1 MNSDQFSEH
10 FPFGC
15 ICIIIRMFR
24 TTLFDMNGG
33 LSNENI
39 PAFNRFLRTLRQPN
53 RMQHREHTTLGPLV
67 HPAARRLA
75 GGHDFFVH
83 VLTHKDTLRPP
94 MRTIAWFM
102 VTTVLAAY
110 PGYLYGWQIAIL
122 LFCQGWWDS
131 SWHAADYHRP
141 NGLPQ
146 SPSDHDWIRW
156 AAPMAALTTVMV
168 PIFLH

>member
-1 MNSDQFSEH
+1 MKTFLLSIAFFEIYGSLI
-10 FPFGC
+10 GC
-15 ICIIIRMFR
+15 NIANMLPLAPWCI
-24 TTLFDMNGG
+24 LLQGV
-33 LSNENI
+33 S
-39 PAFNRFLRTLRQPN
+39 
-53 RMQHREHTTLGPLV
+53 
-67 HPAARRLA
+67 LA
-75 GGHDFFVH
+75 VMDFFVH

-94 MRTIAWFM
+94 MRTIAW
-102 VTTVLAAY
+102 VAATTVLAAY

-146 SPSDHDWIRW
+146 SPSDHEWIRW